1 MDPINKVKINYFFK
15 KDLKGNVT
23 RSQGGVP
30 RSQPPRGGTR
40 NKKSIMRFFKD
51 SVVTQENTATKSKA
65 IVRKKRVVKNKKPK
79 IKKVA

>member
-15 KDLKGNVT
+15 KELKGNVT
-23 RSQGGVP
+23 RSKKPNSG
-30 RSQPPRGGTR
+30 PPSRGGTR

-79 IKKVA
+79 IKKAA